1 MVAAMGTKDDPEAG
15 SGPVSSGWGMA
26 GVMAIEVAFVVAQVR
41 VVLCPAFKN
50 IGLAVNCVMVGGPAP
65 ATCTVTVCAGADPC
79 APFAVAL

>member
-26 GVMAIEVAFVVAQVR
+26 GVMVIEVALVVAQVR

-50 IGLAVNCVMVGGPAP
+50 IGLAVN
-65 ATCTVTVCAGADPC
+65 
-79 APFAVAL
+79 